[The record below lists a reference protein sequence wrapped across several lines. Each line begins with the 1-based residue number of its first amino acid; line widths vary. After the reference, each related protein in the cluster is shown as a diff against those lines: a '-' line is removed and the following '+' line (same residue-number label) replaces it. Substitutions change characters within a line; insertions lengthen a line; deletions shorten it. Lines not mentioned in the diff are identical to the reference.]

1 MINQLQ
7 KENEY
12 QIKVDIPKSQD
23 FIHICYVELAREVW
37 SKPQIMYDG
46 LSNEIRKVYEIE
58 LDTIIESIIM
68 KVIKNLLPLEKI
80 VNGIRKRQATLKVF
94 CVFIPQVLVV
104 GRQFATANTIFSTK
118 RLNMKLS
125 NL

>member
-1 MINQLQ
+1 MAEFKIASN
-7 KENEY
+7 NSD
-12 QIKVDIPKSQD
+12 IKVDIPKSQD

-68 KVIKNLLPLEKI
+68 KVIKNLLLHMLREILKFSMKQKKFTKKKI
-80 VNGIRKRQATLKVF
+80 TFLK
-94 CVFIPQVLVV
+94 QKLKKD
-104 GRQFATANTIFSTK
+104 QYYIFF
-118 RLNMKLS
+118 
-125 NL
+125 